1 MMSNRYGRA
10 LLAFTPALLLAA
22 GAARAGVP
30 NTQDGVAIKG
40 YDPVAYFTQHQAVK
54 GSAAFQSGYDGAT
67 YWFASAGDKAL
78 FEKEPAHYAPRYD
91 GFCAF
96 GAAQGHKADIDPTAF
111 SIIGDQLYLNY
122 SHDVQAQWKTDI
134 PGYIAKA
141 DQSWPEV
148 SKSTEVA
155 R

>member
-1 MMSNRYGRA
+1 MKNRIA
-10 LLAFTPALLLAA
+10 AFAAGLLLAM
-22 GAARAGVP
+22 GAAEAGTV
-30 NTQDGVAIKG
+30 NTENGVAIKG

-54 GSAAFQSGYDGAT
+54 GSAAFQSGYEGAT
-67 YWFASAGDKAL
+67 YWFASAEDKKL
-78 FEKEPAHYAPRYD
+78 FEAQPAHYAPRYD

-96 GAAQGHKADIDPTAF
+96 GASQGHKADIDPTAF
-111 SIIGDQLYLNY
+111 SIIDGQLYLNY

-134 PGYIAKA
+134 PGYIVKA
-141 DQSWPEV
+141 DQNWPEV